1 MTILRTFILQWLA
14 IVFLLGITAKLHAQH
29 YPAGSEGIK
38 GASLP
43 PPGFYFED
51 YNSFY
56 YSDRTPGF
64 DGQLEHTF
72 GSGGQVKP
80 GFDLF
85 TYTQAP
91 RLLWM
96 TGWKFLGAD
105 YGMAVRIP
113 FVYKKHDQTVP
124 TVLERVAGIPVG
136 PAVTSVNKFGL
147 GDIQIEPLILS
158 WHLKRFDIV
167 TGYSIWAPTGEYDHN
182 TLFLLNLGNGYW
194 THMFTLGATWYP
206 DAEKT
211 WAISLLNR
219 YEINMAQYSDL
230 YNVPVS
236 PSHPLGIGSLSTT
249 PGDIY
254 TLEWAVSKTVVK
266 GVDVGLTGYYQ
277 QQVTDTEGPT
287 TYGPT
292 YFSERVHVAGIGPEI
307 EASYPQWG
315 LTASLRYAYEFSAMD
330 HPQGNLITLTVIKS
344 F

>member
-1 MTILRTFILQWLA
+1 MKTTCPSIYQLLA
-14 IVFLLGITAKLHAQH
+14 ISFLLAVTLQLRAQH

-38 GASLP
+38 AASLP
-43 PPGFYFED
+43 SPGVYFED

-56 YSDRTPGF
+56 YSDKTPGF
-64 DGQLEHTF
+64 SDQLMANKYY
-72 GSGGQVKP
+72 S

-85 TYTQAP
+85 TYVQSP
-91 RLLWM
+91 RLMWM
-96 TGWKFLGAD
+96 TDWKFLGAD

-113 FVYKKHDQTVP
+113 FVYKKHDQPFP
-124 TVLERVAGIPVG
+124 TVLAKYIGIPVG
-136 PAVTSVNKFGL
+136 PAITSVNEFGL
-147 GDIQIEPLILS
+147 SDIQVEPLILS

-167 TGYSIWAPTGEYDHN
+167 TGYSFWAPTGEYDHKK
-182 TLFLLNLGNGYW
+182 LFLLNLGNGYW

-206 DAEKT
+206 DEKKT

-230 YNVPVS
+230 YASATPPYVAS
-236 PSHPLGIGSLSTT
+236 LDTTLGN
-249 PGDIY
+249 IY
-254 TLEWAVSKTVVK
+254 TLEWAVSKTIVN

-287 TYGPT
+287 WYGPT

-307 EASYPQWG
+307 KVACPKWG
-315 LTASLRYAYEFSAMD
+315 LVGSLRYAYEFSAMD
-330 HPQGNLITLTVIKS
+330 HPQGHLINLTVTKS